1 MQVAPTPQQGMAITI
16 DDSSGLVE
24 FTQDQPYVME
34 TRDDKERIPFDP
46 REVPPCRP
54 VLAQGLGL
62 CFDFGRSLACSMKAT
77 DRLPI
82 G

>member
-46 REVPPCRP
+46 REVPPAGLSLHRAW
-54 VLAQGLGL
+54 VYALTLA
-62 CFDFGRSLACSMKAT
+62 DPWLA
-77 DRLPI
+77 P
-82 G
+82 